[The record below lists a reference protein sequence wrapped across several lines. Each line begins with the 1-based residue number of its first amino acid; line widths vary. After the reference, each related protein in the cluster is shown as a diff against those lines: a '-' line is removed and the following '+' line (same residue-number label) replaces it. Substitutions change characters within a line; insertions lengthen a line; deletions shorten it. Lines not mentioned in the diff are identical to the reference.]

1 MAEEP
6 TYQGYARALFEMAQA
21 EDAVTRVEGELFRLR
36 ELLAE
41 TPDLLKFLKDP
52 NIQREGK
59 RQALAELFG
68 QRVHPV
74 VLNGLLA
81 LSDSDRAGDL
91 GKVIDA
97 YMSVAAAAKQTVSG
111 EVTTAIPLD
120 AALRERI
127 ETVLAQ
133 STGKNVRLFE
143 RVDPAILG
151 GAIIQ
156 VGDQVIDGSLRRK
169 LDQLSEQ
176 LRK

>member
-1 MAEEP
+1 MADEP
-6 TYQGYARALFEMAQA
+6 IYQGYARALFEMARA
-21 EDAVTRVEGELFRLR
+21 EDAVGQVEEELFRLR

-41 TPDLLKFLKDP
+41 SPDLLKFLKDP
-52 NIQREGK
+52 NIKREGK

-68 QRVHPV
+68 ARVHAV

-97 YMSVAAAAKQTVSG
+97 YMGVAASSKQQVSG
-111 EVTTAIPLD
+111 EVTTAIPLEP
-120 AALRERI
+120 ALRERI
-127 ETVLAQ
+127 ETVLGQ
-133 STGKNVRLFE
+133 TTGKNVQLFE